1 MVTRDTAVGRD
12 AELAVLEEELSG
24 ARAGLVLVVG
34 EPRIGKSHLLRALR
48 WQAAARGTVVVPEDA
63 DSDGEWVSVDKQM
76 TIEDFRRKI
85 TSRLGSIGSHRDEL
99 GPEGVHLVLVYGY
112 RPHDE
117 FHAWF
122 THEFVPGL
130 ADGTPR
136 RVVVVSGTAPDL
148 ANLAPLAHRQIFLG
162 PLPRA
167 PVVAELRAL
176 NERLAD
182 RMSDVELQAYAD
194 AVTTDPGLLDAFI
207 HLLPMTGDRTTGA
220 GKRGDDS
227 G

>member
-1 MVTRDTAVGRD
+1 MTRDAALGRD
-12 AELAVLEEELSG
+12 AELAVLEKELSG
-24 ARAGLVLVVG
+24 ASAGLVLIVG

-48 WQAAARGTVVVPEDA
+48 GRAAERGTVVLPEHA
-63 DSDGEWVSVDKQM
+63 ASDGEWVSVDRQ
-76 TIEDFRRKI
+76 TTVEDFRRKI
-85 TSRLGSIGSHRDEL
+85 TSRLGSVGSHRDEL
-99 GPEGVHLVLVYGY
+99 GPQGVHVVLVYGY

-117 FHAWF
+117 FHTWF

-130 ADGTPR
+130 GDGTPR
-136 RVVVVSGTAPDL
+136 RVVVVAGTASDL
-148 ANLAPLAHRQIFLG
+148 ADLAPLAHRQVFLG
-162 PLPRA
+162 PLRRA

-182 RMSDVELQAYAD
+182 RMSEVELQAYAD
-194 AVTTDPGLLDAFI
+194 AVTTDPGLLDAFL
-207 HLLPMTGDRTTGA
+207 HLLPMTGDRTTSA